1 MLKLSSVPMSILNL
15 RVWEKGKLANK
26 WKTTF
31 RSVMKEKDK
40 YKKTPI
46 IFKLFFFITIFRL
59 GIKGKI
65 NKVIFK
71 RMT

>member
-1 MLKLSSVPMSILNL
+1 MSILNL

-46 IFKLFFFITIFRL
+46 IFKLFFLLLFL
-59 GIKGKI
+59 SL
-65 NKVIFK
+65 V
-71 RMT
+71 

>member
-31 RSVMKEKDK
+31 CSVMKGNMGIQKHS
-40 YKKTPI
+40 
-46 IFKLFFFITIFRL
+46 KLFL
-59 GIKGKI
+59 SL
-65 NKVIFK
+65 V
-71 RMT
+71 

>member
-1 MLKLSSVPMSILNL
+1 MSILNL

-31 RSVMKEKDK
+31 CSVMKEKDK

-46 IFKLFFFITIFRL
+46 YLFIYLTSLFTLLLFLSLVYKGRS
-59 GIKGKI
+59 IKSSSKE
-65 NKVIFK
+65 
-71 RMT
+71 

>member
-46 IFKLFFFITIFRL
+46 IFKLFFYYYF
-59 GIKGKI
+59 
-65 NKVIFK
+65 
-71 RMT
+71 

>member
-31 RSVMKEKDK
+31 CMNEKDK

-46 IFKLFFFITIFRL
+46 IFKLFFLLLFL
-59 GIKGKI
+59 SL
-65 NKVIFK
+65 V
-71 RMT
+71 

>member
-1 MLKLSSVPMSILNL
+1 MSILNL

-31 RSVMKEKDK
+31 CSVMKEKDK

-46 IFKLFFFITIFRL
+46 YLFIYLPYFFIYLITIFKL

>member
-1 MLKLSSVPMSILNL
+1 MYVLWLEDNITTKATLLDLIMLKLSSVPMSILNL

-31 RSVMKEKDK
+31 CSVMKEKDK

-46 IFKLFFFITIFRL
+46 IFKLFFFY
-59 GIKGKI
+59 
-65 NKVIFK
+65 
-71 RMT
+71 

>member
-31 RSVMKEKDK
+31 CSVMKEKDK

-46 IFKLFFFITIFRL
+46 IFKLFFYYYF
-59 GIKGKI
+59 
-65 NKVIFK
+65 
-71 RMT
+71 

>member
-1 MLKLSSVPMSILNL
+1 MSILNL

-31 RSVMKEKDK
+31 CSVMKEKDK

-46 IFKLFFFITIFRL
+46 YLFIYLTSLFTLLLFL
-59 GIKGKI
+59 SL
-65 NKVIFK
+65 V
-71 RMT
+71 